1 MATPKIGDVTC
12 FDIIGFPP
20 FGQKS
25 VSAEYHPDGVEL
37 DATESRGG
45 PFTLQVIIIDT
56 LLAAEYAIGLL
67 CAYSGGEPVKITL
80 ANGLEWDECYIGAEG
95 PASAVVVQSMPPV
108 IESGSEKVIATL
120 AVSGHVDY

>member
-1 MATPKIGDVTC
+1 MATPKIGEVTC
-12 FDIIGFPP
+12 FDISGFPP

-45 PFTLQVIIIDT
+45 PFTLGVVVIET
-56 LLAAEYAIGLL
+56 LLAVQYAIGLL
-67 CAYSGGEPVKITL
+67 CSYSGGEPVKITL

-95 PASAVVVQSMPPV
+95 PGSAVVVQSMLTV
-108 IESGSEKVIATL
+108 IENGTEKVIATL